1 MKVCRKRMQDWNTT
15 PKGQVQPDPARD
27 VSLAVRRKDTP
38 SPKGPERD
46 VLAGSGRL
54 NCTVKPSGKP
64 ILVTA
69 LRHDA
74 DAPRRSILHNEGGKC

>member
-15 PKGQVQPDPARD
+15 PHGKVQKDSGRD
-27 VSLAVRRKDTP
+27 VSLAVHCKATFA
-38 SPKGPERD
+38 PKGPERETF
-46 VLAGSGRL
+46 AGSGRL
-54 NCTVKPSGKP
+54 NCTVQPSGKP

>member
-15 PKGQVQPDPARD
+15 PKGQVHMDPVRD
-27 VSLAVRRKDTP
+27 VSLAVRRKDTCH
-38 SPKGPERD
+38 PKGMKRD